1 MFSFLSLIF
10 WFAVFC
16 GGSYKLYTSIKAK
29 NINMDLT
36 KDKVDKLTEQ
46 SPILWGLTTLEHLN
60 NKSNA
65 SEIGL
70 YVFIAVI
77 GAWGIGSQLLWSLIF
92 FASIIGGV
100 IFTLHLSAVM
110 KDMGYKFFKFDKKF
124 SNAQIPFFICII
136 LFFCI
141 PNFFLSP
148 SAESAISP
156 EKIQDIKSINKKLYK
171 MQSKYYAHWKTFDDE
186 ASRNEKEKYN
196 NKKTELYNA
205 KEEYIKSLQGL
216 TFKGKCYVDRI
227 SYDKSQ
233 DRFSKII
240 TDNLSPLS
248 EKQEAEQ
255 YPKWNISCRQRVK
268 NSNDGFFQDT
278 QGSKYDFFVSDI
290 WLTEKEIDLLNN
302 LREGDPFNFTGT
314 AESLIDNELLTIAD
328 PNEYGLDI
336 KFRNQVWRDADNKE
350 TEKTIFFD

>member
-1 MFSFLSLIF
+1 MFSFLSSIF

-16 GGSYKLYTSIKAK
+16 GGSYKLFKSIKAE
-29 NINMDLT
+29 NINTGLT
-36 KDKVDKLTEQ
+36 KDKVDTLTEQ

-124 SNAQIPFFICII
+124 SNAQMPFFICII

-141 PNFFLSP
+141 PIFFQSP

-156 EKIQDIKSINKKLYK
+156 GKIQDMKSINKKLYK
-171 MQSKYYAHWKTFDDE
+171 MQSKHYAHWKTFDAE
-186 ASRNEKEKYN
+186 ASRNEEEKYD
-196 NKKTELYNA
+196 KKFNELANA
-205 KEEYIKSLQGL
+205 KEEYVKSLQNL
-216 TFKGKCYVDRI
+216 TFKGKCYSDIV
-227 SYDKSQ
+227 SFTKSQ
-233 DRFSKII
+233 GTISKIF

-255 YPKWNISCRQRVK
+255 YPQWFIKCRESPK
-268 NSNDGFFQDT
+268 NPNDGFFQDT
-278 QGSKYDFFVSDI
+278 QGSSYSFRVSKI

-302 LREGDPFNFTGT
+302 LREGDPFNFTAT
-314 AESLIDNELLTIAD
+314 AYDLYDNELLTITK

-336 KFRNQVWRDADNKE
+336 DFKNEIWEDGGNKE